1 MSNFEIIPDSSCD
14 MTKVLREKYGIN
26 HIIRGVVYKPDGT
39 QIFADIDWETTTP
52 EEYFNSMKGRKV
64 LYKTA
69 TPPIGE
75 IVEVFEPILKEGKDI
90 LSISLSTGISGTYTA
105 VKTIAEDLMKKY
117 PERKIICI
125 DSLRYAS
132 AIALLVTKAVEKKN
146 SGATIDETA
155 EYVNTIKNC
164 IHQMGPLDDLFFCV
178 KTGRITNFQAFFG
191 TLIGVN
197 SLGDFSN
204 KGLAA
209 VLGKVKGH
217 PNALNVT
224 VKYIAETIENPEEQ
238 TIFISHSNR
247 EKSAH
252 ILAEKI
258 REEINPKE
266 IIINSIGMSCGSSIG
281 PGLCAAYYIGKPIS
295 DGEITERNLMD
306 NIIKDINN
314 KKTEMKK

>member
-1 MSNFEIIPDSSCD
+1 MSSFEIIPDSSSD
-14 MTKVLREKYGIN
+14 MTVDLRKRFGILN
-26 HIIRGVVYKPDGT
+26 IIHGVVYKPDGT
-39 QIFADIDWETTTP
+39 QILADIDWETMTP

-75 IVEVFEPILKEGKDI
+75 IIDVFEPVLKSGKDI
-90 LSISLSTGISGTYTA
+90 LSISLSTGISGTYGV
-105 VKTIAEDLMKKY
+105 VKSAADELLQKY

-132 AIALLVTKAVEKKN
+132 AIALLVSKAAEKRE
-146 SGATIDETA
+146 SGATIEETA
-155 EYVNTIKNC
+155 EYINELKHS

-197 SLGDFSN
+197 SMGDFGS
-204 KGLAA
+204 KGMTA

-217 PNALNVT
+217 QVALNAT
-224 VKYIAETIENPEEQ
+224 VQYISETIKNPEDQ
-238 TIFISHSNR
+238 IIFIAHSNR

-258 REEINPKE
+258 RETLNPKD

-281 PGLCAAYYIGKPIS
+281 PGLCAAYYIGDPIS
-295 DGEITERNLMD
+295 DGEVVERALLEK
-306 NIIKDINN
+306 IIKDTNN
-314 KKTEMKK
+314 KKRR

>member
-14 MTKVLREKYGIN
+14 MTEPLRKRFGIN
-26 HIIRGVVYKPDGT
+26 HIVRGIIYKPDGT
-39 QIFADIDWETTTP
+39 QIYADMDWKHMTS
-52 EEYFNSMKGRKV
+52 EEYFNTMKGRKV

-69 TPPIGE
+69 TPPVGE
-75 IVEVFEPILKEGKDI
+75 IIDVFEPVLKAGKDI
-90 LSISLSTGISGTYTA
+90 LSISLSTGISGTYGV
-105 VKTIAEDLMKKY
+105 VKNVADELQKKY
-117 PERKIICI
+117 PERKIVCV

-132 AIALLVTKAVEKKN
+132 AIALLITKACEKRDE
-146 SGATIDETA
+146 GATVEETA
-155 EYVNTIKNC
+155 EYLNQLKNS

-178 KTGRITNFQAFFG
+178 KTGRISNFKAFFG

-204 KGLAA
+204 SGLTA

-217 PNALNVT
+217 QTALNVT
-224 VKYIAETIENPEEQ
+224 AEYIAQTIKNPEEQ
-238 TIFISHSNR
+238 IVFIAHSNR
-247 EKSAH
+247 EKSAQ

-258 REEINPKE
+258 RQTLNPKE

-281 PGLCAAYYIGKPIS
+281 PGLCAAYYIGSPVT
-295 DGEITERNLMD
+295 DGEVFERNLID

-314 KKTEMKK
+314 KKMEMKK